1 MFFDSRRSTV
11 WAKRGMVAT
20 SQPLAAMAGLRM
32 MMQGG
37 NAVDAAVAAAAV
49 LNVVE
54 PESTGIGGDMF
65 ALVWNANE
73 KKVHALNG
81 SGRAPAAASI
91 AELRNQGHISM
102 PDFGVY
108 SVSVPGTVSGW
119 ETVMEAHGSMSLS
132 EVLRAR
138 H

>member
-54 PESTGIGGDMF
+54 P
-65 ALVWNANE
+65 
-73 KKVHALNG
+73 G
-81 SGRAPAAASI
+81 SHGHWRGHVRAGLERQRAQSPRLERQRA
-91 AELRNQGHISM
+91 
-102 PDFGVY
+102 
-108 SVSVPGTVSGW
+108 GTRRGF
-119 ETVMEAHGSMSLS
+119 H
-132 EVLRAR
+132 R
-138 H
+138 